1 MRDMQ
6 YVSEFRDK
14 GLIAPLVTE
23 LAKAVDRPLRIMEVC
38 GTHTMAIFRHGLR
51 AILPPQ
57 IELISGPGCPVC
69 VTASAH
75 IDGFLEAAKRPGI
88 RMAIFGD
95 LYRVPGSTSSLALAQ
110 AEGVRVEVVYSPI
123 DALTLAE
130 RHPDEEIVFPA
141 VGFETT
147 MPLVA
152 ATILEAER
160 RKLANFSVF
169 SAGKVMPPALTA
181 LLADPELALDGLLCP
196 GHVSTIIGVGAYAPL
211 ARDYGLPCVVA
222 GFEPS
227 DILQALILL
236 VRQKRENRA
245 EAENAYP
252 RAVTWA
258 GNGRAR
264 AVLDE
269 VFHLLDTPWR
279 GLGII
284 GGSGLAIREQFA
296 GFDAEKKFA
305 VRLPA
310 SVEPKG
316 CLCGEIL
323 RGRKNP
329 PLCPLFGSRCTPI
342 NPVGPCMVSSEGT
355 CAAYYRFGGSQ

>member
-1 MRDMQ
+1 MQ
-6 YVSEFRDK
+6 YVSEFRDRE
-14 GLIAPLVTE
+14 LVGHLAAE
-23 LAKAVDRPLRIMEVC
+23 LNQIVDRPLRIMEVC

-75 IDGFLEAAKRPGI
+75 IDGFLEVAKRPGL

-110 AEGVRVEVVYSPI
+110 AEGARVEVVYSPI

-130 RHPDEEIVFPA
+130 RHPDEEVVFPA

-169 SAGKVMPPALTA
+169 SAGKVMPPALAA

-222 GFEPS
+222 GFEPA

-236 VRQKRENRA
+236 VRQKRGNRA

-264 AVLDE
+264 SVLDE
-269 VFHLLDTPWR
+269 VFQPLDTPWR
-279 GLGII
+279 GLGVI

-296 GFDAEKKFA
+296 GFDAERKFA

-329 PLCPLFGSRCTPI
+329 RLCPLFGSRCTPTS
-342 NPVGPCMVSSEGT
+342 PVGPCMVSSEGT
-355 CAAYYRFGGSQ
+355 CAAYYRFGGGQ